1 MHTLPRLLAAAT
13 VLAFATPSYAQVPAA
28 APKIWTVQASAGL
41 ALTSGNSD
49 TSTMNAAY
57 DVTYDAQAKNVV
69 KSDGLWLRGKT
80 EGVLSAH
87 RLGLN
92 IRDEYR
98 FHPRAFVF
106 GQNQY
111 LRDEFKSIDYLIAPT
126 VGVGYKLVD
135 SAATKLSADAGVGG
149 VWEKNPDIDTRS
161 SGAITAS
168 EKLTQTVTANTTLT
182 QGFAALWKTNDLDD
196 ALYTVSVGI
205 AAAMSTRTQLKFE
218 VLDTFK
224 NRPPLPSVEKNDVA
238 VLMAIVYKM

>member
-1 MHTLPRLLAAAT
+1 MRTLILFLA
-13 VLAFATPSYAQVPAA
+13 VLAIPVTSYAQAPPA

-80 EGVLSAH
+80 EGVLSSH

-98 FHPRAFVF
+98 FHTRAFVF

-126 VGVGYKLVD
+126 VGVGYKVVD
-135 SAATKLSADAGVGG
+135 STATKLSADAGVGG
-149 VWEKNPDIDTRS
+149 VWEKNPGVDTRA
-161 SGAITAS
+161 SGALTVS

-182 QGFAALWKTNDLDD
+182 QAFAGLWKTNDFED
-196 ALYTVSVGI
+196 ALFTLSVGI
-205 AAAMSTRTQLKFE
+205 AASMSTRTQLKFE

-224 NRPPLPSVEKNDVA
+224 NRPPLPSVEQNDIA

>member
-1 MHTLPRLLAAAT
+1 MRTFTLLLA
-13 VLAFATPSYAQVPAA
+13 VLAFATSSYAQAPAA
-28 APKIWTVQASAGL
+28 PPKIWTVQASAGL

-49 TSTMNAAY
+49 TSTVNAAY
-57 DVTYDAQAKNVV
+57 DVTYDPQSKNIV

-98 FHPRAFVF
+98 FQPRAFVF

-126 VGVGYKLVD
+126 VGLGYKVVD

-149 VWEKNPDIDTRS
+149 VWEKNPGVDTRA
-161 SGAITAS
+161 SGAMTVS

-182 QGFAALWKTNDLDD
+182 QAFAGLWKTNDVDD
-196 ALYTVSVGI
+196 ALYTFSVGL
-205 AAAMSTRTQLKFE
+205 AASMSTRTQLKFE